1 MNTFRKYARFII
13 LFILF
18 GMLIVSFAF
27 WGVGDMLRMGG
38 RSTEVAHVGGTKIPV
53 YGWVGGASVSVNEVK
68 DQFNR
73 QLEGIQRQTGQRP
86 EPEQAL
92 RYGLH
97 VRALEEVIQR
107 AVLDYTIQQFGL
119 VVSDAEVRAAIA
131 RNPAFAGTGGSF
143 DPLLYRNRLQQARI
157 SEAQYIVDIRRE
169 IAASQ
174 LFGAVRPDGLA
185 PKSLRDDIFKME
197 AERRV
202 GETIYIPDSIIVDV
216 PKPTAEQLSAYFEAN
231 KTKFQIPEFRAFSYV
246 MMTADDVMPQVGVTA
261 DMVKQEYDAR
271 QGEFGTAEKRDV
283 DQAMADSEDKA
294 KAIIAAVAGGKT
306 LEDAAKDVL
315 GSSDGVIKLGP
326 VTKKDL
332 PPGPLADGVFG
343 LPVGVGPTPIQS
355 PLGWHI
361 VRINSVT
368 PGKAVPFDEVK
379 EKLEKELRAQLAPDL
394 LIKQVTD
401 FERMLAKTQS
411 MKSAAEDLALK
422 IKTYENVDARGQDAE
437 GKQIVIGPAA
447 NELVQAAF
455 ATRESAESELLETQ
469 RGEYFIVRTDRVT
482 PARTPALTEVE
493 AKVTEAWQAEERRK
507 LADAKVKEALDKANA
522 GTGFEAVAKELGL
535 EMRTAKPV
543 TRFEADQG
551 NYLTQPVVQELFKL
565 QDGKTQSVRAA
576 EGSVLV
582 RLKQIEPVDLTKD
595 KEAMDRFGKQLDSM
609 VANDLILQLI
619 AAMRTKYG
627 VVVDEAAF
635 VAAFRPQN
643 QP

>member
-1 MNTFRKYARFII
+1 M
-13 LFILF
+13 
-18 GMLIVSFAF
+18 
-27 WGVGDMLRMGG
+27 
-38 RSTEVAHVGGTKIPV
+38 
-53 YGWVGGASVSVNEVK
+53 K

-92 RYGLH
+92 RFGLH

-143 DPLLYRNRLQQARI
+143 DPLLFRNRLQQARI
-157 SEAQYIVDIRRE
+157 SEAQYITDIRRE

-202 GETIYIPDSIIVDV
+202 AETIYIPDSIIVDV

-246 MMTADDVMPQVGVTA
+246 LLTADDVMLAGRRDRRHGEAGIRRAPA
-261 DMVKQEYDAR
+261 
-271 QGEFGTAEKRDV
+271 EFGTAEKRDV

-294 KAIIAAVAGGKT
+294 KAIIAAVTGGKT

-343 LPVGVGPTPIQS
+343 LPVGVGPAPIQS

-411 MKSAAEDLALK
+411 MKAAAEDLALK

-437 GKQIVIGPAA
+437 GKQVVIGPGRQRAGA
-447 NELVQAAF
+447 GRLRHA
-455 ATRESAESELLETQ
+455 RE
-469 RGEYFIVRTDRVT
+469 RGERAFWRPSAASTSSCAPTASRP
-482 PARTPALTEVE
+482 PACPPSPR
-493 AKVTEAWQAEERRK
+493 
-507 LADAKVKEALDKANA
+507 
-522 GTGFEAVAKELGL
+522 
-535 EMRTAKPV
+535 
-543 TRFEADQG
+543 
-551 NYLTQPVVQELFKL
+551 
-565 QDGKTQSVRAA
+565 S
-576 EGSVLV
+576 
-582 RLKQIEPVDLTKD
+582 
-595 KEAMDRFGKQLDSM
+595 
-609 VANDLILQLI
+609 
-619 AAMRTKYG
+619 
-627 VVVDEAAF
+627 
-635 VAAFRPQN
+635 RPR
-643 QP
+643 

>member
-1 MNTFRKYARFII
+1 VNTFRKYARFII

-38 RSTEVAHVGGTKIPV
+38 RSAEVAHIGGTRIPL
-53 YGWVGGASVSVNEVK
+53 YGWVGGASVSVNEVR

-92 RYGLH
+92 RFGLH

-119 VVSDAEVRAAIA
+119 VVSDDEVYAAIS

-143 DPLLYRNRLQQARI
+143 DRLLFRNRLQQARI
-157 SEAQYIVDIRRE
+157 SEAQYISDVRRE
-169 IAASQ
+169 IAANQ

-185 PKSLRDDIFKME
+185 PKSLRDDIFRME
-197 AERRV
+197 AERRIA
-202 GETIYIPDSIIVDV
+202 ETIYVPDAIVVDV
-216 PKPTAEQLSAYFEAN
+216 PKPTAEQLNAYFEAN
-231 KTKFQIPEFRAFSYV
+231 KTRFQIPEFRAFSYV
-246 MMTADDVMPQVGVTA
+246 LMTADDVLPHVGVTA

-271 QGEFGTAEKRDV
+271 SGEFGTAEKRDV
-283 DQAMADSEDKA
+283 DQAMTDSEEKA
-294 KAIIAAVAGGKT
+294 KAIIAAVGGGKT

-315 GSSDGVIKLGP
+315 GTTDGVIKLGP

-343 LPVGVGPTPIQS
+343 LPVGVSPAPIQS
-355 PLGWHI
+355 PLGWHVI
-361 VRINSVT
+361 RVNSIT
-368 PGKAVPFDEVK
+368 AGKAVPFEEVK
-379 EKLEKELRAQLAPDL
+379 DKLEKELRAQLAPDL

-401 FERMLAKTQS
+401 FERVLAKTQS
-411 MKSAAEDLALK
+411 MKQAAEDLGLK

-437 GKQIVIGPAA
+437 GKQVVIGPAA

-455 ATRESAESELLETQ
+455 ATRESGESELLETQ
-469 RGEYFIVRTDRVT
+469 RGEYFMVRTVRIT
-482 PARTPALTEVE
+482 PARTPALSEVE
-493 AKVTEAWQAEERRK
+493 VKVIEAWQAEERRK
-507 LADAKVKEALDKANA
+507 LADARVKEALEKANA
-522 GTGFEAVAKELGL
+522 GTGLEVLAKDLGL
-535 EMRTAKPV
+535 EMRTTKAV
-543 TRFEADQG
+543 SRFEADQG

-565 QDGKTQSVRAA
+565 QPGKTQSVRTA

-582 RLKQIEPVDLTKD
+582 RLKQIEPVDLDKD
-595 KEAMDRFGKQLDSM
+595 KEAIDRFGKQLDSM

-619 AAMRTKYG
+619 AALRAKYG
-627 VVVDEAAF
+627 VSVDEAVFAN
-635 VAAFRPQN
+635 AFRPQN
-643 QP
+643 QQ